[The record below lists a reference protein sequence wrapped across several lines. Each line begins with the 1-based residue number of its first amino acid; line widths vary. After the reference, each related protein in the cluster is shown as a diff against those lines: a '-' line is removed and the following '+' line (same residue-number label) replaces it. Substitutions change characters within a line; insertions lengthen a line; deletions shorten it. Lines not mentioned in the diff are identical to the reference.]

1 MPAQSSFDY
10 AVIRVVPHVERQEFI
25 NVGVILFCKTL
36 NFLDARIDFQLT
48 RLKTLAPEANLPMIK
63 AHLNT
68 ISLICTGGE
77 EAGHYGTLSQAER
90 FHWLVAPSS
99 TIIQTSPVHCGL
111 CTDPPKALERLFKL
125 LIAG

>member
-10 AVIRVVPHVERQEFI
+10 AVIRVVPHVERQEFV
-25 NVGVILFCKTL
+25 NVGIILFCKTR

-48 RLKTLAPEANLPMIK
+48 RLQTLAPEADLPMIK
-63 AHLNT
+63 EHLNA
-68 ISLICTGGE
+68 IALICTGGE
-77 EAGHYGTLSQAER
+77 KAGHFGDLNQAER

-111 CTDPPKALERLFKL
+111 CTNPRETLEKLFQL
-125 LIAG
+125 LVAG